1 MSNLLLE
8 LFSEEMPAGMQVR
21 ATLDLEKLLCDALS
35 RVGLTHGTVETF
47 VTPRRLTIAIADI
60 PDKSPDIS
68 EERKGP
74 RVGAPEKAIAGFLK
88 SVGLSTVDE
97 CEIKEDK
104 KGQFYAVALHQPG
117 QSSRELLAEI
127 LPSLIESFPW
137 SKSMRWG
144 SGRLRWV
151 RPLHHILCLL
161 DQEIVTFEVDGVATG
176 AETRGH
182 RFLSPKSFKVTDLAS
197 YKSSLQEAQ
206 VILETEARKSM
217 ILDKAGK
224 LAKSEGFSLIE
235 DPRLLDEVAG
245 LVEYP
250 VVLMGQFDESFLD
263 VPPEV
268 LITSMKKHQKCFSL
282 KRPKSDDLAN
292 RFITVANIPAEDGG
306 RSIISGNERVIYA
319 RLSDASFFW
328 DQDRKIKLDVHKERL
343 GEIIFHEKLG
353 LLSSRVQRLQDL
365 TVAIAEQIGADVS
378 EACRAAELCKAD
390 LVTQMVGEFPDLQGL
405 MGKYYAEAQGESQA
419 VAAAI
424 ESHYKPRGPQ
434 DDIPAD
440 SVASSLALA
449 DKVDSLVGFWAIDE
463 KPSGSKDPYALR
475 RATLGV
481 IRLVLENNLRL
492 PLQTVFAAALE
503 CYRTHAGE
511 DKLAQELAAIDDE
524 ALIANLLGF
533 VADRLKVYLR
543 DQGSGYE
550 LIDAVF
556 ALGGQDDLQL
566 IVHRVRALED
576 FLGTSDGEN
585 LLAGVKRAANI
596 LRIEEK
602 QDKRTYD
609 GGIDTAILQDKF
621 ESALHDAV
629 NETVRSVSKSL
640 EDDDFAAAMTSLAN
654 LRQPVD
660 DFFENVI
667 VNVDQPDL
675 RVNRL
680 KLLAGIRQATQKVA
694 DFSRISSAD

>member
-1 MSNLLLE
+1 MSDLLLE
-8 LFSEEMPAGMQVR
+8 LFSEEMPAGMQGR
-21 ATLDLEKLLCDALS
+21 ATRDLEKLLGEALT

-47 VTPRRLTIAIADI
+47 VTPRRLTIAVADI
-60 PDKSPDIS
+60 PEKSPDIS

-88 SVGLSTVDE
+88 SAGLESLDQ

-104 KGQFYAVALHQPG
+104 KGQYYAVALHQKGRPA
-117 QSSRELLAEI
+117 RDLLAEI
-127 LPSLIESFPW
+127 LPPLIESFPW
-137 SKSMRWG
+137 PKSMRWG

-151 RPLHHILCLL
+151 RPLHHILCQL
-161 DQEIVTFEVDGVATG
+161 DGETVEFEVDGVTTG

-182 RFLSPKSFKVTDLAS
+182 RFLSPEPFKVTDLTA
-197 YKSSLQEAQ
+197 YKSGLQKAH
-206 VILETEARKSM
+206 VLLETESRKSL

-282 KRPKSDDLAN
+282 KRPKSDDLVN
-292 RFITVANIPAEDGG
+292 RFITVANIPAKDGG
-306 RSIISGNERVIYA
+306 QSIISGNERVIFA

-328 DQDRKIKLDVHKERL
+328 EQDRKSKLEVHKRRL
-343 GEIIFHEKLG
+343 GDIIFHEKLG
-353 LLSSRVQRLQDL
+353 LMSSRVLRLQDL
-365 TVAIAEQIGADVS
+365 TVAIAEHIGADS
-378 EACRAAELCKAD
+378 GEARRAAELCKAD

-405 MGKYYAEAQGESQA
+405 MGKYYAQAQGESQA

-434 DDIPAD
+434 DDIPVDA
-440 SVASSLALA
+440 VAVSLALA
-449 DKVDSLVGFWAIDE
+449 DKIDSMIGFWAIDE

-475 RATLGV
+475 RAALGV
-481 IRLVLENNLRL
+481 IRLVLENELRL
-492 PLQTVFAAALE
+492 PLHAVFSTALKS
-503 CYRTHAGE
+503 YRTHAGD
-511 DKLAQELAAIDDE
+511 DKIAEALAAVDDE
-524 ALIANLLGF
+524 ALITSLLGF
-533 VADRLKVYLR
+533 IADRLKVYLR
-543 DQGSGYE
+543 DQGSGHE

-566 IVHRVRALED
+566 IVHRVRALEE

-609 GGIDTAILQDKF
+609 GGIDAEILQDEY

-629 NETVRSVSKSL
+629 NKAVQSVSKSL
-640 EDDDFAAAMTSLAN
+640 GDEDFAAAMVSLAK

-675 RVNRL
+675 RENRL
-680 KLLAGIRQATQKVA
+680 KLLAAIRQTTQKVA
-694 DFSRISSAD
+694 DFSKISSAE